1 MKTMLPLML
10 ALLFAVTIAAPAR
23 SADEAAVLAAEELL
37 ESINLDQLLSESIDS
52 VLSAQVQQEP
62 VLRQHEAGMRRF
74 LRKHMSYASLKP
86 DLVRIYAEAFT
97 AAELRELTAFYRTPL
112 GVKTVSLMPRLMQQ
126 GSELGMQR
134 VQENMHELEAM
145 LRGDGEPDGDA
156 NGDSD
161 AKARKK

>member
-1 MKTMLPLML
+1 MKTLLNL
-10 ALLFAVTIAAPAR
+10 LLVLSSAVNFALPAR
-23 SADEAAVLAAEELL
+23 AADDVTLQAAEALL
-37 ESINLDQLLSESIDS
+37 ESVNLEQLLAESIDT

-62 VLRQHEAGMRRF
+62 MLRQHEEGMRRF

-97 AAELRELTAFYRTPL
+97 ADELRELTAFYRTPL
-112 GVKTVSLMPRLMQQ
+112 GIKTVSLMPRLMQQ

-145 LRGDGEPDGDA
+145 LRGEGEPDGDA